1 MVFHIVLF
9 RPKPSVS
16 VSDRAAMFA
25 ALHAAATEVPTV
37 RRFQV
42 GDRVKHGRPYE
53 QMMLED
59 YPFAAVVEFDDLAG
73 LEAYLNH
80 PQHERLGELFYQL
93 LEAALVYDYEGKD
106 EKGRI

>member
-1 MVFHIVLF
+1 MVLHIVLF

-16 VSDRAAMFA
+16 DSDRAAMFA

-42 GDRVKHGRPYE
+42 GNRVKHGRPYE

-73 LEAYLNH
+73 LKAYLNH
-80 PQHERLGELFYQL
+80 PQHERLGGLFYQL
-93 LEAALVYDYEGKD
+93 LEAALVYDYE
-106 EKGRI
+106 EMPERL